1 MQGLSLVALAGD
13 PSPWRLPAA
22 ALDPLVKLMG
32 DLVAGE
38 VLPTVL
44 PTVGLG
50 TGEGCRVAEATCAHV
65 RVCIVAVVRQ
75 ACNVAF
81 CQGWW

>member
-38 VLPTVL
+38 VLSGYRGTLVAPVVL
-44 PTVGLG
+44 KVTFRRFRHCL
-50 TGEGCRVAEATCAHV
+50 R
-65 RVCIVAVVRQ
+65 
-75 ACNVAF
+75 
-81 CQGWW
+81 GWW